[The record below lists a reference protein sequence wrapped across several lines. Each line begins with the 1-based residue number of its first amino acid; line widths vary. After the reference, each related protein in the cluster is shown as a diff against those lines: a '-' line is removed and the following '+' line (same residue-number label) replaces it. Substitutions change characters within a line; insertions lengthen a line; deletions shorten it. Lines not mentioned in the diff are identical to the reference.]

1 MKKRSKKK
9 LRTWVKVV
17 LFLIIAGAFLT
28 FCYMRYFKEEPATKP
43 VDNPSVEEPSKP
55 SKEPKD
61 PIVEALEKEKYYIP
75 DRLER
80 YKAYKQKNQSKTYKE
95 IVTEVNCD
103 IDRPFYTDIQKADV
117 SKGYLILVNK
127 YYAVDKEYKPASLT
141 PLSTKYTYWGNS
153 YLSSYAYDSYIQMI
167 EDGRSLGYKLMDTS
181 NLRTYS
187 DQEHNF
193 NRSINQNGL
202 EWALK
207 ASAKPGHSEHETG
220 LASDIVKQG
229 VSMYDFG
236 STKEYT
242 WLKENAHKYGFIL
255 RYPEGKEYLTG
266 YMYEPWHYR
275 YVGKEAAKYIYEND
289 IVFEEYYAYFC
300 LYKKSC

>member
-1 MKKRSKKK
+1 MKRRSKKK

-28 FCYMRYFKEEPATKP
+28 FCYMRYFKEEPVTKP
-43 VDNPSVEEPSKP
+43 VDNPTVEEPSKP

-61 PIVEALEKEKYYIP
+61 PIIEALEKEKYYIP
-75 DRLER
+75 DRLDR
-80 YKAYKQKNQSKTYKE
+80 YKAYKEKNSNKTYKE

-103 IDRPFYTDIQKADV
+103 IDRPYYTDIQPADV

-127 YYAVDKEYKPASLT
+127 YYAVDREYKPTGLT
-141 PLSTKYTYWGNS
+141 SLSTKYTYWGDS
-153 YLSSYAYDSYIQMI
+153 YLSSYAYDSYIQML
-167 EDGRSLGYKLMDTS
+167 EDGRSLGYQLIDTS
-181 NLRTYS
+181 NLRTYGE
-187 DQEHNF
+187 QEYLF
-193 NRSINQNGL
+193 NKYTKESGL
-202 EWALK
+202 DWALRY
-207 ASAKPGHSEHETG
+207 SAKPGHSEHETG

-236 STKEYT
+236 TTKEYT

-266 YMYEPWHYR
+266 YGYEPWHYR
-275 YVGKEAAKYIYEND
+275 YVGKEAAQYIYEND

>member
-1 MKKRSKKK
+1 MKRRSKKK

-17 LFLIIAGAFLT
+17 LFLIIVGAFLA

-43 VDNPSVEEPSKP
+43 VDNPSVEDPNP

-75 DRLER
+75 DRLDR
-80 YKAYKQKNQSKTYKE
+80 YLAYKEKYQNKASSA
-95 IVTEVNCD
+95 VVREVNCD
-103 IDRPFYTDIQKADV
+103 IDKPFYTDIQPADV

-127 YYAVDKEYKPASLT
+127 YYAVDKEYKPANLT
-141 PLSTKYTYWGNS
+141 PLSTNYTYWGNS

-167 EDGRSLGYKLMDTS
+167 EDGRNLGYKLMDTS
-181 NLRTYS
+181 NLRSYS
-187 DQEHNF
+187 DQEYNF

-275 YVGKEAAKYIYEND
+275 YVGKDVAKYIYEND